1 MHDRSERTDL
11 ALASLISGATI
22 LICAGLVL
30 LTSACGIR
38 VSAQDFPVLK
48 LAGPEDNAKR

>member
-1 MHDRSERTDL
+1 
-11 ALASLISGATI
+11 LISGATI

-38 VSAQDFPVLK
+38 VSTQDFPVLK